1 MRQPRLEGQV
11 LCYWKLARG
20 LRMTRNAGLDDAM
33 DVEELADLARFTEN
47 QRLRRACMSWLKC
60 NVVDTAQD
68 GGAA

>member
-1 MRQPRLEGQV
+1 
-11 LCYWKLARG
+11 
-20 LRMTRNAGLDDAM
+20 MTRNAGLDDAM

-47 QRLRRACMSWLKC
+47 QRLRRVCMSWLKC